1 MAIEVLE
8 WSKEDI
14 RFVMAGKL
22 AFSGAIDFTK
32 SKRGRAFKFTS
43 SHALLATKGKP
54 NSNYRPDLAQENSIL
69 FPRDTGIE
77 DATLLLMKEK
87 NGRYSLARVRNSLPE
102 HDQEVYGLELLQA
115 TYGCGENAV
124 KKFG

>member
-22 AFSGAIDFTK
+22 AFSGGIDFTK
-32 SKRGRAFKFTS
+32 SKRGRAFKFTPC
-43 SHALLATKGKP
+43 HALLATKGKP

-87 NGRYSLARVRNSLPE
+87 NGRYSLARVSFVSTCYFL
-102 HDQEVYGLELLQA
+102 
-115 TYGCGENAV
+115 
-124 KKFG
+124 